1 MRLADRGLV
10 DRDPGLVIR
19 WGSKNNSQMIGQS
32 SVLMRTIIVNP
43 KLDTEDISENVLDY
57 ALFTQ
62 INRVNLGFNSSR
74 EGEAERF
81 ESMISKFPD
90 RTDVEDEL
98 GRLNLYV

>member
-1 MRLADRGLV
+1 M
-10 DRDPGLVIR
+10 
-19 WGSKNNSQMIGQS
+19 K
-32 SVLMRTIIVNP
+32 TIIVNP